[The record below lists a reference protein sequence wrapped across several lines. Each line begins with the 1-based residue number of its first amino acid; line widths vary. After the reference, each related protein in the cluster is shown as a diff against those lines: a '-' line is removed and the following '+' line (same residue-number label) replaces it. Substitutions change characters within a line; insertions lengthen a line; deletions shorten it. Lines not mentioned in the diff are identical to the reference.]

1 MLKQVRS
8 PNDVIGGLFL
18 IVVAILALWLC
29 ASLRQGTTLEMGPGY
44 VPRLL
49 CTVQLGFGVIML
61 VQGFLT
67 DGPPL
72 ERWVPRPILFVL
84 ASVVFFAATL
94 APLGLLV
101 AVTGVVLISAAAKRD
116 TKPFQ
121 VAVMAAILAVFSVGV
136 FVKGL
141 GLAMPVWPSFWGQ

>member
-1 MLKQVRS
+1 MLKVRS

-18 IVVAILALWLC
+18 IAVAILALWLC

-49 CTVQLGFGVIML
+49 CAVQLVFGAIML
-61 VQGFLT
+61 VQGVT
-67 DGPPL
+67 TEGPPL

-84 ASVVFFAATL
+84 ASVTFFAATL
-94 APLGLLV
+94 EPLGLPV
-101 AVTGVVLISAAAKRD
+101 AVAGVVLISAAANRD
-116 TKPFQ
+116 TKPLQ
-121 VAVMAAILAVFSVGV
+121 VAGMAAILAVFSVGV

-141 GLAMPVWPSFWGQ
+141 GLAMPVWPSFWSL